1 VALRKALANVLQLQV
16 GSSYLVWYSLVGPY
30 IPVLITG
37 IIPEVTRSTSVW
49 AVIKKQEQIPGG
61 YQGQFLKNQ
70 RTSSDIYIYI
80 YITMVFKI

>member
-37 IIPEVTRSTSVW
+37 IIPELTCSTSV
-49 AVIKKQEQIPGG
+49 EQL
-61 YQGQFLKNQ
+61 LKN
-70 RTSSDIYIYI
+70 RNRSLVVIRGSFKKIKEPVLIYNYGFQILKK
-80 YITMVFKI
+80 TE